1 MQIAKPTNR
10 WRMQVLLYDWRAAK
24 RITKNHDHCLRCGDR
39 PNFFNSN
46 IGDVMS
52 VIIFLLSLAAILDYL
67 LGGGT
72 PPWLAVI
79 ALIGCAA
86 TWPMLKV

>member
-1 MQIAKPTNR
+1 M
-10 WRMQVLLYDWRAAK
+10 
-24 RITKNHDHCLRCGDR
+24 G
-39 PNFFNSN
+39 
-46 IGDVMS
+46 

-79 ALIGCAA
+79 ALIGCAI
-86 TWPMLKV
+86 TWPALNVSGG